1 MNSRNMDQRDDAVFL
16 FKDEDKDMAESTSDP
31 KTRLRTSSKSLL
43 RILNATADGILI
55 LDSSGCVVFCNKAAK
70 RLLDKE
76 DHELMGRM
84 FGCPIADGHKTELQ
98 ITRNG
103 QVRTVEMHV
112 SALDYENAAAV
123 ACLRDI
129 TKHVDLQKTLA
140 ESNEALKNLN
150 EDLVKARDEAIAQH
164 KLKGQFVANI
174 SHEIRTPLSG
184 ILGLADILLND
195 CNLDEDALENVRLI
209 QTASSQLLNI
219 VNDILDFSKLDAGHL
234 SLQES
239 DFMLDSLLEEVRDS
253 VIGVCAQKNLSVSIV
268 LDPNLPKRL
277 YGDGQKIRQSLLN
290 LAHNAVKFTPDGYVR
305 IVAEKASEGDS
316 NSVTVKFRVEDSGI
330 GIEKLA
336 QEKIFQPFVQADGS
350 TTRFYGGT
358 GLGLS
363 ITKRFVELMNGRLA
377 VDSEPGSGAKF
388 WFELDLKNADRDGD
402 GHADGNRDGDG
413 FRDGP
418 VSIAVYA
425 LVVCAARICTAC

>member
-1 MNSRNMDQRDDAVFL
+1 MAIMNSRNKDHGDAVVHFR
-16 FKDEDKDMAESTSDP
+16 DESKHEMADSTPDS

-55 LDSSGCVVFCNKAAK
+55 LDSSGYVVFCNKAAN

-76 DHELMGRM
+76 EHELMGTM

-98 ITRNG
+98 IARNG
-103 QVRTVEMHV
+103 LVRTVEMHV

-129 TKHVDLQKTLA
+129 TKHVDLQKTLEASNA
-140 ESNEALKNLN
+140 ELKKLN
-150 EDLVKARDEAIAQH
+150 EELVQARDEAIAQH

-195 CNLDEDALENVRLI
+195 CQLEEEELENVRLI
-209 QTASSQLLNI
+209 QQASAQLLVI
-219 VNDILDFSKLDAGHL
+219 VNDILDFSKLDAGHIT
-234 SLQES
+234 LQES

-253 VIGVCAQKNLSVSIV
+253 VVGACVQKNLSVSIA
-268 LDPNLPKRL
+268 LDSELPKRL
-277 YGDGQKIRQSLLN
+277 HGDGQKIKQSLLN

-305 IVAEKASEGDS
+305 ICADLLSSE
-316 NSVTVKFRVEDSGI
+316 NRKVRVRFRVEDSGI

-363 ITKRFVELMNGRLA
+363 ITKRFVELMKGKLE
-377 VDSEPGSGAKF
+377 VDSELGSGAKF
-388 WFELDLKNADRDGD
+388 WFELDLKNADAE
-402 GHADGNRDGDG
+402 H
-413 FRDGP
+413 
-418 VSIAVYA
+418 
-425 LVVCAARICTAC
+425 

>member
-1 MNSRNMDQRDDAVFL
+1 MNSRNIDHRDDAVFH
-16 FKDEDKDMAESTSDP
+16 FKDENKQEVADSTQVQ

-55 LDSSGCVVFCNKAAK
+55 LDSSGYVVFCNKAAHK
-70 RLLDKE
+70 LLGKKE
-76 DHELMGRM
+76 HELMGTM

-103 QVRTVEMHV
+103 RVRTVEMHV

-140 ESNEALKNLN
+140 ASNAELKKLN
-150 EDLVKARDEAIAQH
+150 DELVQARDEAIAQH

-195 CNLDEDALENVRLI
+195 CQLGEEELENVRLI
-209 QTASSQLLNI
+209 QQASAQLLTI
-219 VNDILDFSKLDAGHL
+219 VNDILDFSKLDAGHI

-253 VIGVCAQKNLSVSIV
+253 VVGACAQKNLSISIV
-268 LDPNLPKRL
+268 LDPKVPKQL
-277 YGDGQKIRQSLLN
+277 NGDGQKIRQSLLN
-290 LAHNAVKFTPDGYVR
+290 LAHNAVKFTPTGYVR
-305 IVAEKASEGDS
+305 IGAELQSTS
-316 NSVTVKFRVEDSGI
+316 YPNTVRVKFHVEDTGI

-363 ITKRFVELMNGRLA
+363 IAKHFVELMKGRLS

-388 WFELDLKNADRDGD
+388 WFELDLKYAD
-402 GHADGNRDGDG
+402 ADDRHQ
-413 FRDGP
+413 
-418 VSIAVYA
+418 
-425 LVVCAARICTAC
+425 